1 MFLHRHSLKRTL
13 LLLLKLLYIKSLYHE
28 NEFSSWIFLLVAGYS
43 LREHHRLYRLMLLG
57 DLSGKCYMP
66 VTESLHEFRQ
76 SLLQLVRSLI
86 HHHGPSL
93 TLHLLEN
100 PRPVLLV
107 IWKKCLKCKSSCR
120 KPRAYECRY
129 TCTGTWN
136 RRNFKS
142 GIKSLSHK
150 LLPGIRYTWSSRIG
164 YDCHILSLLHLLNE
178 NLRLVVFVV
187 FMITRHRGLDL
198 KMIEQLDTVS
208 CILRRYHIH
217 LFKNP
222 DGPVCH
228 ILKIAYRC
236 RHQV

>member
-1 MFLHRHSLKRTL
+1 M
-13 LLLLKLLYIKSLYHE
+13 
-28 NEFSSWIFLLVAGYS
+28 
-43 LREHHRLYRLMLLG
+43 
-57 DLSGKCYMP
+57 
-66 VTESLHEFRQ
+66 
-76 SLLQLVRSLI
+76 RSLI

-164 YDCHILSLLHLLNE
+164 YDCHILSLLHLLNK

-187 FMITRHRGLDL
+187 FMVTRHRRMNL
-198 KMIEQLDTVS
+198 KMIQQLNAVS
-208 CILRRYHIH
+208 RILCRNQID
-217 LFKNP
+217 LLQNT
-222 DGPVCH
+222 DCTEGH
-228 ILKIAYRC
+228 ILQISNWC
-236 RHQV
+236 CTQI